1 MNDNG
6 KTAVRYP
13 GIPTTADGAGA
24 VVWVETHI
32 AQGAGAYPITSST
45 TMAQGFNTAYAN
57 GKKNLWGDTLQYF
70 EPESEHSSAT
80 ICEGFALAGGRVV
93 NFTSGQG
100 LLLMKEVLYTISG
113 KRLPAVFHI
122 GARALTSQS
131 LNVHAGH
138 DDVMGVEDV
147 GWGMLFCRSA
157 QGAGDLAL
165 IARRVA
171 EETFTPFFTV
181 QDGFLTTH
189 TIENINLPEPE
200 LMKEYIKNPA
210 ESLTNLFDP
219 YNPVM
224 TGVVQNQDSYMKG
237 KIAQRAYYATLKP
250 ALKAAMADFEALTGR
265 HYDLVESYK
274 MEDAEY
280 AIVGMGTIIDTT
292 EATIDWMRDTL
303 GLKVGAVH
311 VTSFRPFPSEE
322 IVEALKDVKAFSVV
336 ERMDNPLS
344 QSNPLTREIKAAF
357 ADAISGF
364 DGYPAIDR
372 IPQIYSGSAGLGS
385 NDVRAGDLLAIVRN
399 MQAEDGG
406 KRYFVTGIKHA
417 TALDVQEDPDIRAEG
432 SFSMRGHSV
441 GGFGSVT
448 TNKVIATIAGD
459 VFDKRVQAYPKYGS
473 EKKGLPTAYYLTVSD
488 ERIRTHAEL
497 NYVDFIPVN
506 DVNAFMY
513 GNPLVGL
520 MPGGTLFINSP
531 KETGEEVWYNM
542 PAKFKTQIRDKN
554 IRVMVLDAAK
564 IAREESPS
572 ADLEVRMQGVAL
584 LGVFMKAT
592 PFAEKAGL
600 SYEDVMDG
608 VEKAVRKYFGKRGE
622 AVVQANLKTIRRGY
636 TELFDLSTEC
646 MASDATNPV
655 MDPRVDVQLF
665 L

>member
-1 MNDNG
+1 
-6 KTAVRYP
+6 
-13 GIPTTADGAGA
+13 
-24 VVWVETHI
+24 
-32 AQGAGAYPITSST
+32 
-45 TMAQGFNTAYAN
+45 
-57 GKKNLWGDTLQYF
+57 
-70 EPESEHSSAT
+70 
-80 ICEGFALAGGRVV
+80 
-93 NFTSGQG
+93 
-100 LLLMKEVLYTISG
+100 MKEVLYTISG
-113 KRLPAVFHI
+113 KRLPVVFHI

-147 GWGMLFCRSA
+147 GWGMLCARSA
-157 QGAGDLAL
+157 QAAGDLSL

-171 EETFTPFFTV
+171 EETSTPFFNV

-189 TIENINLPEPE
+189 TVENVNLPEPE
-200 LMKEYIKNPA
+200 LMKEFIKNPN

-237 KIAQRAYYATLKP
+237 KIAQRAYYAKLKP
-250 ALKAAMADFEALTGR
+250 ALKVAMADYEALTGR

-274 MEDAEY
+274 MDDAEY
-280 AIVGMGTIIDTT
+280 AIIGMGTIIDTT
-292 EATIDWMRDTL
+292 EATVDWMRENL
-303 GLKVGAVH
+303 GMKVGAVH
-311 VTSFRPFPSEE
+311 VTSFRPFPSAE
-322 IVEALKDVKAFSVV
+322 IVDALKHVKAFSVL

-372 IPQIYSGSAGLGS
+372 IPQIYSGSVGLGS
-385 NDVRAGDLLAIVRN
+385 RDVRAGDLIAIVRN
-399 MQAEDGG
+399 MQSGDG
-406 KRYFVTGIKHA
+406 KRYFVTGIKHE
-417 TALDVQEDPDIRAEG
+417 TALEVPEDPDIRAEG

-531 KETGEEVWYNM
+531 KETGEEVWYNL

-564 IAREESPS
+564 IAREESPT

-622 AVVQANLKTIRRGY
+622 AVVQANLVTIRRGY
-636 TELFDLSTEC
+636 TELFDLSAEC

-655 MDPRVDVQLF
+655 MDPRADVQLF